1 VPSDLAPPRI
11 GISRCLLG
19 DEVRYDGG
27 HKREDTLVSE
37 LSRLVEW
44 VPVCPEMEV
53 GMGVPREPIQLVA
66 SVDGVRSES
75 TRVRM
80 VGVLSGEDW
89 TVRMEQWARARVHT
103 FEVLRVSGFVLKAR
117 SPSCGPHG
125 VLVHGHGNDAD
136 PARGRGLFAEA
147 LVEGLPGLPIEDE
160 EGLRDPDARQ
170 RFLNLVL
177 AYQRATWT

>member
-1 VPSDLAPPRI
+1 VPSDRDRPRI

-37 LSRLVEW
+37 LGRLVEW

-75 TRVRM
+75 ARVRM
-80 VGVLSGEDW
+80 IGVLTGEDW
-89 TVRMEQWARARVHT
+89 TARMEPWARARVDA
-103 FEVLRVSGFVLKAR
+103 FSALRV
-117 SPSCGPHG
+117 
-125 VLVHGHGNDAD
+125 
-136 PARGRGLFAEA
+136 
-147 LVEGLPGLPIEDE
+147 
-160 EGLRDPDARQ
+160 
-170 RFLNLVL
+170 
-177 AYQRATWT
+177 